1 MWLIDFLKKKKVV
14 LTDEQKKFNKMWDLW
29 EREQVDSP
37 YLVLMT
43 YYSEINN
50 GGHYQYFT
58 NIENRCDLKKELSNL
73 EMILSKK
80 MKSNLQK
87 SYKAYLKLKEKE
99 DDEEIEEIIENCDNV
114 FYENE
119 EEINKIL
126 KEYAFKIELE

>member
-37 YLVLMT
+37 YLELMT

-99 DDEEIEEIIENCDNV
+99 DDEEIEEIIENCDNI